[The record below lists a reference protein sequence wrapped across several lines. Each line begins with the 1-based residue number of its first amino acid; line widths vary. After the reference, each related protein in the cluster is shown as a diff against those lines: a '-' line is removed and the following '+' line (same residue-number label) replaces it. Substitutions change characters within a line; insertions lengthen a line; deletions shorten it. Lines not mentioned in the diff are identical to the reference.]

1 MPDAAVED
9 RKDAGDAAAKSSSR
23 GGKGILLVGVVL
35 LVAAVGGGVA
45 VASFLLGGGP
55 LAPGAEAAKAKAEE
69 KPKPDPIV
77 YDGLDEVY
85 VNVRGTQKRRF
96 LIVKFS
102 LTLRDIKAQEKF
114 VKVQKAALHALIAM
128 LMTKTL
134 EELDEPDITATVSS
148 QARVIINE
156 VLGGGDDVQQVF
168 LTRFVVQ

>member
-1 MPDAAVED
+1 MPDAAVEE
-9 RKDAGDAAAKSSSR
+9 RKNAGEAAAKTSR
-23 GGKGILLVGVVL
+23 GGKGILIAGVVL
-35 LVAAVGGGVA
+35 LVAAIGGGVA
-45 VASFLLGGGP
+45 VASLLLGGAP
-55 LAPGAEAAKAKAEE
+55 PPPGAEAAAKASD

-102 LTLRDIKAQEKF
+102 LTLRDLKAQEKF
-114 VKVQKAALHALIAM
+114 IKNQKAALHALIAM

-134 EELDEPDITATVSS
+134 DELDEPDVTATVSS

>member
-1 MPDAAVED
+1 MPDAAVEE
-9 RKDAGDAAAKSSSR
+9 RKSAGDAAAKPASR
-23 GGKGILLVGVVL
+23 GGNTVLLLGVVL
-35 LVAAVGGGVA
+35 LVAAIGGGVA
-45 VASFLLGGGP
+45 VASLLLGSPP
-55 LAPGAEAAKAKAEE
+55 LSPEAEAAKAKAEE
-69 KPKPDPIV
+69 KPKPDPV
-77 YDGLDEVY
+77 VFDGLEEVY

-134 EELDEPDITATVSS
+134 EELDEPDITATISS

-156 VLGGGDDVQQVF
+156 VMGGGDDVQQVF